1 MKASFTILSST
12 EQKSKFDDSVSYSN
26 QIQVIAK
33 SKIGSQAKLVWFTS
47 QESLVVGEIIEDDTD
62 NYIFEQKESK
72 DGNYYTKMTNK
83 L

>member
-12 EQKSKFDDSVSYSN
+12 EQKSKFDDSVNYSN
-26 QIQVIAK
+26 QIQVVAK
-33 SKIGSQAKLVWFTS
+33 SKIGSQTKLVWFTS
-47 QESLVVGEIIEDDTD
+47 QELLVVGEIIEDDTD

-72 DGNYYTKMTNK
+72 EGNHYTKMTNK